1 MTKRNKMA
9 RVLSF
14 FVEGKTQKADGNEIK
29 LNYKMKGKLYNGK
42 TNDGKT
48 NAN

>member
-9 RVLSF
+9 RVPSF
-14 FVEGKTQKADGNEIK
+14 FVEGKTQKAD
-29 LNYKMKGKLYNGK
+29 GKLYNGK

>member
-9 RVLSF
+9 RVPSF
-14 FVEGKTQKADGNEIK
+14 FSARVTQKADGNEIK

-42 TNDGKT
+42 TN
-48 NAN
+48 AN